1 MSKVAIIYHSYQGVT
16 ENLVDFLEEG
26 IESGGGEVTRLQVEE
41 AEITDLIRSD
51 KFVLACGQPFG
62 TLAGPMKTFLEKLWL
77 AEEKEKLEGKPYTF
91 LLNGNEVP
99 EETAKRLQ
107 QIADCFGWD
116 QNQPGITIGSDQ
128 IEEEV
133 DRFRELGKDFAR

>member
-16 ENLVDFLEEG
+16 EDLIDSLEKG
-26 IESGGGEVTRLQVEE
+26 IENGGGEATRLKAEE
-41 AEITDLIRSD
+41 AEVNELIQSD

-62 TLAGPMKTFLEKLWL
+62 TLAGPVKTFLEKLWL

-91 LLNGNEVP
+91 LLNGNNVP

-107 QIADCFGWD
+107 TIGDYFGWNQD
-116 QNQPGITIGSDQ
+116 QPGVKVESDQ
-128 IEEEV
+128 VEKTLS
-133 DRFRELGKDFAR
+133 RCKKLGEDLVG